1 VIERTGLLEWVSED
15 GRGVGIATYGGQSCR
30 NAPQKAKCTLTVQI
44 GELLIRY
51 V

>member
-1 VIERTGLLEWVSED
+1 MIERTGLLEWVSED
-15 GRGVGIATYGGQSCR
+15 GIGAGIATYGGQSCR
-30 NAPQKAKCTLTVQI
+30 NALRKAKGTLTVQI